1 MNLDSEL
8 VCECGRRFD
17 AFSFLVKLGY
27 EREALIVDF
36 KSFEPD
42 VAAIIPRLACKNCG
56 KRGGRY
62 HLYKAASQTPITRKE
77 GSI

>member
-56 KRGGRY
+56 KRGGV
-62 HLYKAASQTPITRKE
+62 TI
-77 GSI
+77 